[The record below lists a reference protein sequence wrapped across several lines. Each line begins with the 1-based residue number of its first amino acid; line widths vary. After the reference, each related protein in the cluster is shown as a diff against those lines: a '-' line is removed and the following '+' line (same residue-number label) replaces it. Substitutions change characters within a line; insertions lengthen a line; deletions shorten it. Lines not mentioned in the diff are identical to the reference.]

1 MVGWIDED
9 GIPRGGFSDKITPVR
24 EQLKERLKSREF
36 KPTIVVENPQPYLEP
51 DVEIPEPEVKS

>member
-9 GIPRGGFSDKITPVR
+9 GIPRGGFPDKITPVR
-24 EQLKERLKSREF
+24 ELLKKWLKSPECE
-36 KPTIVVENPQPYLEP
+36 PTIVVENPQPYLEP

>member
-9 GIPRGGFSDKITPVR
+9 GIPRGGFPDKITPVR
-24 EQLKERLKSREF
+24 EQFKKRLKSREF